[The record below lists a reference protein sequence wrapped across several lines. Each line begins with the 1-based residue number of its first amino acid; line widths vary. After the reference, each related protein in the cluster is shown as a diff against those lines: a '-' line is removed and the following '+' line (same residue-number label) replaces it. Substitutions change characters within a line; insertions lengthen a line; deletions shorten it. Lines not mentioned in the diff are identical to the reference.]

1 MGTPRIRL
9 SESEYEAI
17 QLIRNGGKVIQ
28 PNGID
33 AAIAERKSK
42 EVINSLNSNQKEAI
56 EKIQALEHELKISN
70 AVREYTPDEIRI
82 PKPAN
87 KSKGEA
93 TAFVQWSD
101 WHVDEVVDSRTVNG
115 MNSYNPEVAK
125 KRALKLFE
133 NTIKLTNTQR
143 HDIDIPHLVVHLG
156 GDFIGGYIHDELQQT
171 NSMSPLDGIF
181 FSADLLTSGINYILN
196 HGKFKSVKFICNV
209 GNHGR
214 LTKKMQFANGYS
226 MNLETYLYKSL
237 AHNYAN
243 EKSVQFI
250 VPESEIAYIE
260 VYNKNI
266 RFYHG
271 HQVKFKGGIGGIS
284 VPLYK
289 AIHRWNANI
298 HAYYNFMC
306 DKHTYSTPTP
316 DCQLNGSL
324 KGFDAY
330 AAGNGFSYQEP
341 LQSFSLLDSRR
352 GVTIKSKIFCE

>member
-1 MGTPRIRL
+1 MSVPRLRL
-9 SESEYEAI
+9 SGAEYEAVM
-17 QLIRNGGKVIQ
+17 LLRNGGKVIQ

-42 EVINSLNSNQKEAI
+42 DVITSLSSNQKEAI
-56 EKIQALEHELKISN
+56 EKIQQLENELRICN
-70 AVREYTPDEIRI
+70 AIKEYSPEEMRI
-82 PKPAN
+82 VAPNN

-115 MNSYNPEVAK
+115 MNAYNPDIVK

-143 HDIDIPHLVVHLG
+143 HDIGIPYLVLQLG

-181 FSADLLTSGINYILN
+181 FSSDLIASGISYILN
-196 HGKFKSVKFICNV
+196 HGKFKGIRVICNV

-214 LTKKMQFANGYS
+214 LTKKMQYANGYS
-226 MNLETYLYKSL
+226 MNLETYLYRSL
-237 AHNYAN
+237 AHKFSSDK
-243 EKSVQFI
+243 EVQFI
-250 VPESEIAYIE
+250 VPESEIAHIE
-260 VYNKNI
+260 VYNKTM
-266 RFYHG
+266 RFFHG

-289 AIHRWNANI
+289 AIHRWNANN
-298 HAYYNFMC
+298 HAFYNFMC
-306 DKHTYSTPTP
+306 DKHTYSNPTP

-330 AAGNGFSYQEP
+330 AMGNGFSYQEP
-341 LQSFSLLDSRR
+341 LQSFSLLDSKR